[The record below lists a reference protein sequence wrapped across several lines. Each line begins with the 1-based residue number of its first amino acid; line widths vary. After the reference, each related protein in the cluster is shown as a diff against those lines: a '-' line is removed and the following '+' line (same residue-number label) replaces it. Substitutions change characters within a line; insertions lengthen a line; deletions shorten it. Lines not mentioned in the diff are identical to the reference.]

1 MDTDQ
6 LLDMLQNTE
15 LEPADGKVSF
25 EVGVTTVEW
34 TNVYCSVLGRTIL
47 VASPV
52 PFDSPQYPAA
62 GVIMFTFPNSL
73 PALKPVD
80 FGLGEQQVALLFSY
94 GGGIPPLPGL
104 GPTFTLEIVAPGK
117 IYKGNFS
124 CRNLSLTGGT
134 FDINL

>member
-1 MDTDQ
+1 MDADQ

-15 LEPADGKVSF
+15 FETANGKISF
-25 EVGVTTVEW
+25 FVGQTRVEW
-34 TNVYCSVLGRTIL
+34 TNVHCSILGRTIL

-52 PFDSPQYPAA
+52 PFDSSEYPSA

-94 GGGIPPLPGL
+94 GGGLPPLPGL
-104 GPTFTLEIVAPGK
+104 GPAFTLESVTPGK
-117 IYKGNFS
+117 TYKGNFS
-124 CRNLSLTGGT
+124 CRNFSLTGGT